1 MNLTAAIMLV
11 NKDVRPVRVV
21 YDPDVPKHNDPN
33 RLFKTLDPDLKVDDY
48 VVVRTSTRHGFTV
61 AKVSEVGFR
70 VNFDSPQD
78 YDWVVGKVDVDV
90 YKQMVEQEK
99 QVVERIGNAEENR
112 KRAELAQSLGLEQID
127 LTDLDIVRGS
137 KALPSASPR
146 GDGAIEAAPDVPA
159 AEA

>member
-11 NKDVRPVRVV
+11 NKEVRPVRVV

-33 RLFKTLDPDLKVDDY
+33 RLFKTLDPNLKVDDF
-48 VVVRTSTRHGFTV
+48 VVVRTATRHGFTV

-78 YDWVVGKVDVDV
+78 YDWIVAKVDVDQ
-90 YKQMVEQEK
+90 YKQMVAQEN

-112 KRAELAQSLGLEQID
+112 KRAELAQSLGLQEID
-127 LTDLDIVRGS
+127 LTDLDIVKGS
-137 KALPSASPR
+137 KALPSATPR
-146 GDGAIEAAPDVPA
+146 GETAPIEAAPIEPVV
-159 AEA
+159 